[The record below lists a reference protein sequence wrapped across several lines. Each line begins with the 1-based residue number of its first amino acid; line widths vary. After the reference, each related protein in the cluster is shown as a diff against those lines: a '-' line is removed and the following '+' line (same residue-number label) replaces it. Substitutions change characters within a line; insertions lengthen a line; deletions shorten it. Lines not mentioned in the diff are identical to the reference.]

1 MKEIPSC
8 LLLLP
13 DTTTHPN
20 VFQGEISKTT
30 ASALHKIHV
39 IRLLPSQPISRCQYI

>member
-20 VFQGEISKTT
+20 VFQGKISKTS
-30 ASALHKIHV
+30 ASPLDKIHV
-39 IRLLPSQPISRCQYI
+39 IRLLPSQPIS

>member
-13 DTTTHPN
+13 DTTTYPN
-20 VFQGEISKTT
+20 VFQGKLSKKT
-30 ASALHKIHV
+30 ASALHQIYV

>member
-8 LLLLP
+8 LFLLP
-13 DTTTHPN
+13 DTTTHPS
-20 VFQGEISKTT
+20 VFQGEISKT
-30 ASALHKIHV
+30 AALALHKIHV